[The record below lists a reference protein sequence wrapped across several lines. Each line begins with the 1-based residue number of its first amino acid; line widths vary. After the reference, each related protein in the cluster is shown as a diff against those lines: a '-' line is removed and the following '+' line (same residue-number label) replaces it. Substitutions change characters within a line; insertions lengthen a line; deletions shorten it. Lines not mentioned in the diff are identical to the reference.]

1 MKALGP
7 GPRRAISREL
17 LERFLDARAA
27 ADRRAAEEQA
37 RAVQPPR
44 LVGYARV
51 STDEQTTAL
60 QLDALRRAG
69 CVVIYEDSAS
79 GALRSRPG
87 LDQALADLG
96 PGDTL
101 VIWKLDRVGRS
112 LSHLLEVADTLRKR
126 GIALRSLTEHLDT
139 GTPAGTLLYSVLGAV
154 AEFERD
160 IIRER
165 TRGGM
170 AAAKSRGVRLGAPK
184 RRFTPG
190 QIEEAKR
197 LFARGD
203 SVNSVA
209 RALGASKARLWG
221 AMPEI
226 DPLRTRARKSGELD
240 RESPAIA
247 SPAPAP
253 VAPLPAQSEAEAHKA
268 RQRHRWQQILQEARL
283 DADDSS
289 LDRVVQTMATLG
301 YALAREVTAQETSS

>member
-1 MKALGP
+1 
-7 GPRRAISREL
+7 
-17 LERFLDARAA
+17 LERFLAARAA
-27 ADRRAAEEQA
+27 ADRRAAEA
-37 RAVQPPR
+37 RAVAPRSPR

-51 STDEQTTAL
+51 STDDQTTAL
-60 QLDALRRAG
+60 QLDALRSAG
-69 CVVIYEDSAS
+69 CAVIHEDSAS

-87 LDQALADLG
+87 LDQALADLSS
-96 PGDTL
+96 GDTL
-101 VIWKLDRVGRS
+101 VVWKLDRVGRS
-112 LSHLLEVADTLRKR
+112 LSHLLQLADTLRKR
-126 GIALRSLTEHLDT
+126 GIALRSLTEQLDT
-139 GTPAGTLLYSVLGAV
+139 GTASGTLLYSVLGAV

-184 RRFTPG
+184 RRFTPS
-190 QIEEAKR
+190 QIEEAKA

-226 DPLRTRARKSGELD
+226 DPLRTRARKG
-240 RESPAIA
+240 ESPARPAIRPA
-247 SPAPAP
+247 SL
-253 VAPLPAQSEAEAHKA
+253 VAPLPAEAHKA
-268 RQRHRWQQILQEARL
+268 RERHRWKQILQEAGL

-289 LDRVVQTMATLG
+289 LDRMVQTMATLG
-301 YALAREVTAQETSS
+301 YALAREATTISPAAPAPEPSGDAAEAKAV

>member
-1 MKALGP
+1 MA
-7 GPRRAISREL
+7 PRS
-17 LERFLDARAA
+17 
-27 ADRRAAEEQA
+27 
-37 RAVQPPR
+37 PR

-60 QLDALRRAG
+60 QLDALRGAG
-69 CVVIYEDSAS
+69 CTIIHEDSAS

-87 LDQALADLG
+87 LDQALADLRS
-96 PGDTL
+96 GDTL
-101 VIWKLDRVGRS
+101 VVWKLDRVGRS
-112 LSHLLEVADTLRKR
+112 LSHLLQLAETLRKR
-126 GIALRSLTEHLDT
+126 GIALRSLTEQLDT
-139 GTPAGTLLYSVLGAV
+139 GTASGTLLYSVLGAV

-184 RRFTPG
+184 RRFAPG

-226 DPLRTRARKSGELD
+226 DPLRTRARKSGEID
-240 RESPAIA
+240 RDRAGESPAIA
-247 SPAPAP
+247 SPAP
-253 VAPLPAQSEAEAHKA
+253 VAPLPAQSEAEAHRA

-289 LDRVVQTMATLG
+289 LDRMVQTMATLG